1 MEKMRQSRTSLWLQ
15 SLLLFAVNA
24 LFVRALFVTEYTRH
38 MGSIEG
44 AYIGLSRWILQHP
57 FDLGWFP
64 LWYGGIPFQNAY
76 PPLLHVLVAAV
87 AGLLGISPALSHH
100 AVSAVFFC
108 LGPVTLFWCAAAIG
122 ASRPAALLGALL
134 YSLASPALLLAPG
147 MRRWVRLENLV
158 QYGEGPHT
166 AALALLPLAVL
177 AVHWSLERRGP
188 ARTLLAALAVAAV
201 PLTNWIGAFALALM
215 LAAYLLAR
223 AAEAAWL
230 GLVGRAAA
238 IGALAYALAASW
250 IPPSTL
256 GAIARNA
263 QYVEGNFQ
271 MTSRQLIYAAFI
283 ALGATA
289 LLLAMRRV
297 GLLVRFAALFV
308 LFTGALVLAHAWAGI
323 AIMPQP
329 WRYHPE
335 LEMALALAACWAFS
349 RLRLLARLV
358 AFAGL
363 ALAMA
368 LNPVSYFKRAAE
380 LIQPIDIQQTVEYRA
395 ATFLNSSGRA
405 YLSGSAQFWATAFS
419 DVPLIGGGFDQGRIN
434 PVNAA
439 LDFAIPYTLADGPR
453 TAMWLRLLGADAVYV
468 SGPQSPDAYRQEWR
482 DPRKFEGVLEEIWRD
497 RDTSIY
503 RVPGQGTLAH
513 AIRREHVVRRAPVN
527 AEDVE
532 PVLPLAQALEDAA
545 AQPPLRIEWLSPS
558 QARVAGVIAAGELIF
573 LQVNYHP
580 GWRAASSGR
589 DLPIERDGL
598 GFMVLDPGCSGPCEV
613 TLRFD
618 GGEEMLAARAAR
630 WAALAVLVVWWLLE
644 RRRRAPLR

>member
-57 FDLGWFP
+57 FDVGWFP
-64 LWYGGIPFQNAY
+64 LWYGGIPLQNAY
-76 PPLLHVLVAAV
+76 PPLLHVLVAVV

-122 ASRPAALLGALL
+122 ASRPAAFLGALL
-134 YSLASPALLLAPG
+134 YSLASPALLLTPG

-177 AVHWSLERRGP
+177 TVHWSLERPGP

-201 PLTNWIGAFALALM
+201 PLTNWIGAFALTLM

-223 AAEAAWL
+223 AVEAAWPAL
-230 GLVGRAAA
+230 AMRAAA

-271 MTSRQLIYAAFI
+271 TTSRQLVYAASI
-283 ALGATA
+283 ALGAAA
-289 LLLAMRRV
+289 LLVAMRRA
-297 GLLVRFAALFV
+297 GLLLRFAALFV
-308 LFTGALVLAHAWAGI
+308 FFAGALVLAHAWLGV
-323 AIMPQP
+323 AIIPQP
-329 WRYHPE
+329 WRYLPE
-335 LEMALALAACWAFS
+335 LELALAFAACWLFS
-349 RLRLLARLV
+349 RLRPLPRLL

-363 ALAMA
+363 AFAMS

-380 LIQPIDIQQTVEYRA
+380 LIQPIEIQQTVEYRA
-395 ATFLNSSGRA
+395 ANFLKQSGRA

-419 DVPLIGGGFDQGRIN
+419 DVPLVGGGFDQGRIN

-453 TAMWLRLLGADAVYV
+453 TALWLRLLGADSVYV

-497 RDTSIY
+497 RDTYIY
-503 RVPGQGTLAH
+503 QVPTNRTLAH
-513 AIRREHVVRRAPVN
+513 AIRREHVVPRAPVN
-527 AEDVE
+527 VEDVA
-532 PVLPLAQALEDAA
+532 PVLPLAQALEAA
-545 AQPPLRIEWLSPS
+545 LDRPPLRFEWLSPS
-558 QARVAGVIAAGELIF
+558 RARVTGQVAAGELIF

-580 GWRAASSGR
+580 GWRAASVGR
-589 DLPIERDGL
+589 DLPIQRDGL
-598 GFMVLDPGCSGPCEV
+598 GFMVLDPGCSGPCQV
-613 TLRFD
+613 SLRFD
-618 GGEEMLAARAAR
+618 GGAEMLAARAAR
-630 WAALAVLVVWWLLE
+630 WAALALVAAWWMVQ
-644 RRRRAPLR
+644 RRRRSPVR